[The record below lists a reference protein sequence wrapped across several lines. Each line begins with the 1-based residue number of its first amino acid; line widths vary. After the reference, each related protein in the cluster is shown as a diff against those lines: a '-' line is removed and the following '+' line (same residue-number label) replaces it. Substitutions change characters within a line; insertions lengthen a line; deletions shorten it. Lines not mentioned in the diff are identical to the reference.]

1 MTMYVIS
8 LMILEKCIKGKLP
21 ICQSYDNLSGH
32 IKSQKLYTGRNRNV
46 KNLKNKKNVKYLYF
60 DTQYYA
66 NVDYNVNIL
75 LQEKQIGTL
84 RVF

>member
-1 MTMYVIS
+1 
-8 LMILEKCIKGKLP
+8 MILEKCIKGKLP

-32 IKSQKLYTGRNRNV
+32 SKSQKLYTGRNRNV
-46 KNLKNKKNVKYLYF
+46 KNLKVKQNVKYLPSF
-60 DTQYYA
+60 YA
-66 NVDYNVNIL
+66 NVDYNSNIL

>member
-1 MTMYVIS
+1 
-8 LMILEKCIKGKLP
+8 MILEKCIIGKLP

-32 IKSQKLYTGRNRNV
+32 SKSQKLYTGKNRNV
-46 KNLKNKKNVKYLYF
+46 KNLKNKTKCENIYISIHNISYIIY
-60 DTQYYA
+60 TYYA
-66 NVDYNVNIL
+66 SVDYNGNIL

>member
-1 MTMYVIS
+1 
-8 LMILEKCIKGKLP
+8 MILEKCIKGKLP

-32 IKSQKLYTGRNRNV
+32 SKSQKLYTGRNRNV
-46 KNLKNKKNVKYLYF
+46 KNLKNKTKCKIF
-60 DTQYYA
+60 TFRYYA